1 MSKVLVAENAAFK
14 GLLPGTND
22 IIAIATTVVYWYI
35 FAGLSKH
42 NYSFFSVFAVKYVV
56 KHYFYR
62 GLDTTSLRKS
72 KTVQFLTHCFCSNG
86 IWEGIP
92 LLSIM
97 ISDFSFSISQRSQ
110 YQIISTF
117 CQSRKAFYLAVVCC
131 RVCYRAWP
139 LSWTWRP
146 CQISLAS
153 KTKTHLSEQFTLVSE
168 LNIGVIIARLLA
180 SSSSVG
186 DNVI

>member
-1 MSKVLVAENAAFK
+1 MLHKSVCILSFFAKYFVNATKMFYFIQAAAELCKINGVSKVLVAENAAFK

-22 IIAIATTVVYWYI
+22 IIVIATTVVYRYV

-42 NYSFFSVFAVKYVV
+42 NYSFSPVFAVKYVV

-62 GLDTTSLRKS
+62 GLDTASLRKS

-97 ISDFSFSISQRSQ
+97 ISALSQRSQ
-110 YQIISTF
+110 YQIIGSF
-117 CQSRKAFYLAVVCC
+117 C
-131 RVCYRAWP
+131 
-139 LSWTWRP
+139 
-146 CQISLAS
+146 
-153 KTKTHLSEQFTLVSE
+153 
-168 LNIGVIIARLLA
+168 
-180 SSSSVG
+180 
-186 DNVI
+186 